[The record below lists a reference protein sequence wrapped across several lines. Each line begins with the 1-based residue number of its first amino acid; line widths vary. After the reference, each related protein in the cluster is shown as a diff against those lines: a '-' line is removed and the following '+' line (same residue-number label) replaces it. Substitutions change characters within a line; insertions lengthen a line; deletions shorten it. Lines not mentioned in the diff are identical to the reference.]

1 MAQGIDL
8 YSELKKG
15 FDLKEVD
22 IRTYSPL
29 SLAYIGDCIFDLVVR
44 SYVVGKGNTSNNN
57 LHKETTRY
65 VSAQA
70 QSLMSEHLLDVLTEE
85 EMSVFKRGKNAKT
98 ASGAKNASP
107 ADYHKATGLE
117 ALVGYLYLTGQTQRM
132 IFLIKDGMEMI
143 DERIDS

>member
-1 MAQGIDL
+1 MAQGLDL
-8 YSELKKG
+8 YSELKKE

-29 SLAYIGDCIFDLVVR
+29 SLAYIGDCIFDLTVR

-65 VSAQA
+65 VSARA
-70 QSLMSEHLLDVLTEE
+70 QSLMAEHLSDVLTEE

-107 ADYHKATGLE
+107 LEYHKATGLE
-117 ALVGYLYLTGQTQRM
+117 ALIGYLYLTGQTERM